1 MDYQA
6 SLEYLSALGH
16 EVRDRHFDLQT
27 IQRLAEA
34 LGHPE
39 QNYPTAV
46 VAGTNGKGSTSAILA
61 SILRQAGYRT
71 GLYTSPH
78 LVRVNE
84 RIQLNGEPCADEEFA
99 AAVSSVAE
107 AAARLAAGG
116 GPVQPPSFFEIV
128 TAAAFLHFAR
138 ARAEFVVLE
147 VGMGG
152 RLDATN
158 ITRPRV
164 AVITNIDY
172 DHTEFL
178 GDTLEAIAG
187 EKAGVIKPGTPVISG
202 CEVESAAQVIRQR
215 CAALGAP
222 LMEVAQLAR
231 LSRLEQRGGRYAFD
245 LVMNGDG
252 LSGLEPGLAGRFQVK
267 NTMTAVGAAWQ
278 LARQGFAIR
287 PEDIREGVHTARWPG
302 RLETVAENPWVVLDG
317 AHNPAG
323 ARAVAEFLRTSAP
336 GRPVRLVF
344 ACSRDKAIGEMS
356 DVLFPCAAALYL
368 TTTPSHRSAT
378 PREIL
383 QQAKSVPPHC
393 IEEPDPVAALARAW
407 AEARDDEMVMAT
419 GSLFLVGA
427 IRQALLEGR
436 LRFASGHAHGS

>member
-16 EVRDRHFDLQT
+16 EVRDRHFDLET
-27 IQRLAEA
+27 IQRLAAA

-46 VAGTNGKGSTSAILA
+46 VAGTNGKGSTSAIL
-61 SILRQAGYRT
+61 SNILRQAGYRT

-84 RIQLNGEPCADEEFA
+84 RIQVNGEPCPDADFA
-99 AAVSSVAE
+99 AVISSVAE
-107 AAARLAAGG
+107 VAAGLTASG
-116 GPVQPPSFFEIV
+116 ALAQSPSFFETV

-138 ARAEFVVLE
+138 VTAQFAVLE

-158 ITRPRV
+158 ITQPQV

-178 GDTLEAIAG
+178 GSTLEEIAG
-187 EKAGVIKPGTPVISG
+187 EKAGVIKRGTPVISG
-202 CEVESAAQVIRQR
+202 CEQAGAAQVIRQR
-215 CAALGAP
+215 CATLGAP
-222 LMEVAQLAR
+222 LIELAQFAR
-231 LSRLEQRGGRYAFD
+231 LSRFEQQGGRYAFD
-245 LVMNGDG
+245 LSMNGDS
-252 LSGLEPGLAGRFQVK
+252 LSGLAPALAGRFQVK
-267 NTMTAVGAAWQ
+267 NTLAAVGAAWQ
-278 LARQGFAIR
+278 LARDGFAIG
-287 PEDIREGVHTARWPG
+287 PEHIREGVRTARWPG
-302 RLETVAENPWVVLDG
+302 RLETVAENPHVMLDG

-323 ARAVAEFLRTSAP
+323 AREVAEFLRTNAS
-336 GRPVRLVF
+336 GRQVRLVF
-344 ACSRDKAIGEMS
+344 ACSRDKAIREMS
-356 DVLFPCAAALYL
+356 DVLFPCAASLYL

-378 PREIL
+378 PQEIL
-383 QQAKSVPPHC
+383 QAARFAPPRC
-393 IEEPDPVAALARAW
+393 IQEPDPVAALRRACED
-407 AEARDDEMVMAT
+407 AGEGELVMAT

-436 LRFASGHAHGS
+436 LRLEPGHAHGS